1 MATTAKR
8 KAQVAK
14 VERMMKG
21 SEVSLH
27 PDTYKR
33 DFIIAL
39 NYYNSNHDDKD
50 KKKWL
55 ISHVAQTDKKQAV
68 ELLKIDEYQF
78 RYAGIL
84 ARISDGG
91 SELQE
96 KEALYLENEIARLK
110 KFVHKPVVVKVEEA
124 KPVTNVI
131 SIQERMLDK
140 AREVAGEMDGL
151 LDDFVLFDK
160 TFDPKDILKSMS
172 VAGPIA
178 KLIAPMYDS
187 QIAELKEVL
196 EGEDEQLVEGYSHM
210 KRTKIKKFLALVESI
225 KDACGLQV
233 QVAKASRM
241 PRKRKE
247 KPAGVV
253 VAKMKFKK
261 EDTEYG
267 IKSVIASSIVNSQEL
282 WVFNTKYKK
291 LQVYRA
297 SDPKGLSVKGTTVI
311 GYDPSN
317 SGSRTL
323 RKPELV
329 SSYQGMGKRPI
340 NSAYKALTTKE
351 QAVNGRINE
360 ECILLKVF

>member
-1 MATTAKR
+1 
-8 KAQVAK
+8 
-14 VERMMKG
+14 
-21 SEVSLH
+21 
-27 PDTYKR
+27 
-33 DFIIAL
+33 
-39 NYYNSNHDDKD
+39 
-50 KKKWL
+50 
-55 ISHVAQTDKKQAV
+55 
-68 ELLKIDEYQF
+68 
-78 RYAGIL
+78 
-84 ARISDGG
+84 
-91 SELQE
+91 
-96 KEALYLENEIARLK
+96 
-110 KFVHKPVVVKVEEA
+110 
-124 KPVTNVI
+124 
-131 SIQERMLDK
+131 
-140 AREVAGEMDGL
+140 
-151 LDDFVLFDK
+151 
-160 TFDPKDILKSMS
+160 
-172 VAGPIA
+172 
-178 KLIAPMYDS
+178 
-187 QIAELKEVL
+187 
-196 EGEDEQLVEGYSHM
+196 
-210 KRTKIKKFLALVESI
+210 
-225 KDACGLQV
+225 
-233 QVAKASRM
+233 M